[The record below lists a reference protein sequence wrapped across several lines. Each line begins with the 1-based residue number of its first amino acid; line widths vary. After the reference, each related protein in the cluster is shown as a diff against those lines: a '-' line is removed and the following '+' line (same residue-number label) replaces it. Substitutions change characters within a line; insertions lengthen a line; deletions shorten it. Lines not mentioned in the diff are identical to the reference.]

1 MKVSKGFKIIK
12 QHHKKFQ
19 KKYSL
24 GKKNTVAFKGLHS
37 LKYRAVI
44 ISKKTTRILKE
55 PLNSFLRVM
64 SSIKGVHIKNH
75 VKKFKM
81 IKSIKI
87 RLKFIGVYSKRAN
100 GLRMGKG
107 KGGIIETAAPIRPG
121 KTIIKLNY
129 KYNSDYFHS
138 KINRAIKKINKNEYD
153 LFFL

>member
-1 MKVSKGFKIIK
+1 MKITKGFKIIK
-12 QHHKKFQ
+12 QHYKKYQ

-24 GKKNTVAFKGLHS
+24 GKKNTKTKGIYS

-44 ISKKTTRILKE
+44 ISKKSTRILKE
-55 PLNSFLRVM
+55 PINAFLRVM

-81 IKSIKI
+81 KKSVKVC
-87 RLKFIGVYSKRAN
+87 LKFYGVFSKRAN

-107 KGGIIETAAPIRPG
+107 KGGILETAAPIRPG
-121 KTIIKLNY
+121 KTILKLNY
-129 KYNSDYFHS
+129 KYNSDYFKG